1 MCNSVGNVTE
11 NIKTKLYK
19 VPVMD
24 LEENWWQTEACGI
37 SEISSPVTK
46 VNVPLLAKVLG
57 VKELDLA
64 RPSGKL
70 EFLVGAD
77 YACLIPVLVK
87 TAGNLQFM
95 KNQFGYC
102 IRGSCGFDR
111 ENKLKGITVVVNHV
125 SFYPSKENREI
136 TPLCKLEK
144 YFNYF
149 FTINGLGIQCY
160 PTCGGCA
167 CGKCSVSI
175 D

>member
-1 MCNSVGNVTE
+1 M
-11 NIKTKLYK
+11 
-19 VPVMD
+19 
-24 LEENWWQTEACGI
+24 
-37 SEISSPVTK
+37 
-46 VNVPLLAKVLG
+46 
-57 VKELDLA
+57 
-64 RPSGKL
+64 
-70 EFLVGAD
+70 GAD

-95 KNQFGYC
+95 KKQFGYC

-136 TPLCKLEK
+136 TPLCKLKK

-149 FTINGLGIQCY
+149 FTIDGLGIQCY

-175 D
+175 FLVDPSVLPNNYVFAYARLKVTDWKKKWGKSIYVDHIQDMIERGVARKLFAQEVRAYKGLVFYITPPRSE